1 VKVSVIVVIHSG
13 CERLDDAVV
22 SLEPWG
28 RTGAAQ
34 VIIVDNGSP
43 DGVGPEARKRFPWAT
58 VVRSER
64 NLGFAGGAHLGA
76 GAAEGEILC
85 LLNDDAAA
93 GEGWLEAH
101 IDALERHPEAAA
113 TAGLLTSWDGRLVDF
128 TRPVVTF
135 DAHAFQLGQGMLLEG
150 AELPATG
157 EPLPLACGGN
167 MAIRRADWE
176 RAGGFDPELFAYFED
191 LELGWR
197 LWALG
202 RQVIAAPRAQARH
215 RGAATSSSMGNYRRG
230 VLFERNA
237 LRVFFSTA
245 DAEHRA
251 ALGNAVLTTFL
262 HRLVA
267 FAGEDEAMAAAAR
280 DPFGMEA
287 STGGGGHV
295 PGMGTGLR
303 RFFRRAA
310 SVPPGPVLHD
320 GLLLMQLRAASGFFE
335 GLDGTTIRRR
345 RLAEQRTVAD
355 REILHR
361 FPRLI
366 VPTYAGDES
375 WFASEG
381 FRCLLPEGWPLEH
394 RALDEVIRR

>member
-1 VKVSVIVVIHSG
+1 MKVSVIVVIHSG
-13 CERLDDAVV
+13 RERLDDAVA

-34 VIIVDNGSP
+34 VVIVDNGSP
-43 DGVGPEARKRFPWAT
+43 DGVGSEARERFGWAT
-58 VVRSER
+58 VVRSEH
-64 NLGFAGGAHLGA
+64 NLGFAGGVHLGVE
-76 GAAEGEILC
+76 AASGDVLC

-93 GEGWLEAH
+93 EEGWLEGH
-101 IDALERHPEAAA
+101 LDTLERHPEAAA
-113 TAGLLTSWDGRLVDF
+113 TAGLLTSWDGRSVDF

-135 DAHAFQLGQGMLLEG
+135 DAHAFQLGQGQPLG
-150 AELPATG
+150 NASLPAAG

-202 RQVIAAPRAQARH
+202 RQVVAAPGAKARH
-215 RGAATSSSMGNYRRG
+215 RGAATSASMGNYRRG

-262 HRLVA
+262 HRMVA
-267 FAGEDEAMAAAAR
+267 FAGEDEAVAAVAR

-287 STGGGGHV
+287 SSEGDGHV
-295 PGMGTGLR
+295 PGMGSGLR
-303 RFFRRAA
+303 RLFRPAA
-310 SVPPGPVLHD
+310 AGPPEPVLRD
-320 GLLLMQLRAASGFFE
+320 GLLLMQLRAASGFFG
-335 GLDGTTIRRR
+335 GLDATTARRR
-345 RLAEQRTVAD
+345 RLDALRKVPD
-355 REILHR
+355 REILRR

-366 VPTYAGDES
+366 VPTYAGDGT

-381 FRCLLPEGWPLEH
+381 FRALLPEGWPLEH
-394 RALDEVIRR
+394 RPLDEVIRR